1 MLLPPT
7 LARALVGAALPF
19 GAVLPAATSTADW
32 TALPTPS
39 LCEPR
44 MSASHPG
51 PLSSGSHILSRN
63 DGLPLPGSQPVPRL
77 SVSTLLKIVEEDAR
91 ARSTRIEFFRS
102 ASGLLA
108 RGDSAAID
116 GARARIAE
124 IERAAETLRIDLEM
138 DLSGSAGTAPAAN
151 GGGTNPKSAP
161 PERFTAKSS
170 VGSGEEAFLGRREA
184 TPFVMGFDVE
194 VAADSGIAAPVLGTA
209 AHGRTLHLRA
219 ARIEGGRRIH
229 VEGLLDLADLAALE
243 AFDPG
248 SPDLGTFQEPRIDFV
263 QVAFAG
269 VVDSGGTLEVEIAG
283 APLPLSSW
291 KLTIKATT
299 RPDDDGA
306 SAKKDDALDVID
318 FAFLAR
324 ESTSIPNAGPG
335 AELDRQAFF
344 VQPRRTT
351 IPIPPSAVAATLEL
365 RGGEGTGSRPTPAWS
380 EDLLILQR
388 SDDAGRT
395 EARALV
401 AAAEQ
406 ARLATVKI
414 EAKRGGLLARFPA
427 CAGSPA
433 RLLAGRER
441 TALVGYRA
449 EIAPQTWMPAPL
461 VERSF
466 DGISVSI
473 EAQSGGAECSTWIA
487 ESSGEAVVARQDA
500 QLGQIQILKRSL
512 RAERA
517 IVRAGEPERALASGP
532 AGSADAILL
541 RVPSP

>member
-1 MLLPPT
+1 
-7 LARALVGAALPF
+7 
-19 GAVLPAATSTADW
+19 
-32 TALPTPS
+32 
-39 LCEPR
+39 
-44 MSASHPG
+44 MSGSHPG
-51 PLSSGSHILSRN
+51 PLSSGSHVLSRN
-63 DGLPLPGSQPVPRL
+63 DGLPLPGSQPAPRL

-91 ARSTRIEFFRS
+91 AKSTRIEFFRS

-116 GARARIAE
+116 GARARIGE
-124 IERAAETLRIDLEM
+124 IERVAETLQIDLEM
-138 DLSGSAGTAPAAN
+138 DLSGSPGAESARN
-151 GGGTNPKSAP
+151 GGGANPKSAQA
-161 PERFTAKSS
+161 ERYSTRSS
-170 VGSGEEAFLGRREA
+170 VGPGEEAFLGLRQA
-184 TPFVMGFDVE
+184 TPFLMSFDVE

-209 AHGRTLHLRA
+209 AHGRTLHVRA
-219 ARIEGGRRIH
+219 ARVEGGRRIH
-229 VEGLLDLADLAALE
+229 LEGLLDLADLAALE
-243 AFDPG
+243 TFDPG
-248 SPDLGTFQEPRIDFV
+248 PPDLGTIQEPRIDFV

-283 APLPLSSW
+283 APLSLSSW
-291 KLTIKATT
+291 KLAIKATT
-299 RPDDDGA
+299 RPDEDGSPA
-306 SAKKDDALDVID
+306 RKDDALDVID

-324 ESTSIPNAGPG
+324 ESASIPNADPG
-335 AELDRQAFF
+335 AELDRLAFF

-365 RGGEGTGSRPTPAWS
+365 RGGEGAGSRPTPAWS
-380 EDLLILQR
+380 EDLLILPR
-388 SDDAGRT
+388 SDAAGRT

-401 AAAEQ
+401 AAAERT
-406 ARLATVKI
+406 RLATVRI
-414 EAKRGGLLARFPA
+414 EAKRGALSARFPA

-466 DGISVSI
+466 DGISIAV
-473 EAQSGGAECSTWIA
+473 EAQSGGAECSAWIA
-487 ESSGEAVVARQDA
+487 ESSGEEVVARQDA
-500 QLGQIQILKRSL
+500 QLGQIQVLRRSL

-517 IVRAGEPERALASGP
+517 VVRAGEPERALASGP

-541 RVPSP
+541 RVPAP